1 MKKLFSLFIII
12 IISSNSISCLEK
24 ENKKY
29 LPKGYHRIEL
39 DVKNNITKSFS
50 FDDSKFSFKIPD
62 YFETYSN
69 TNENSSKN
77 YLEITLYNKKH
88 NLSFI
93 LNYREIQ
100 NNLSKLIEEAY
111 NPQIFNTADGII
123 ETKDEEGKILIYE
136 LKGNVANPYLF
147 HITDKHKHFL
157 HGMMFVCSDPKKKCQ
172 INIDSLQPIIKYF
185 EKDMYNL
192 INSLKWSQKET
203 NDVQF

>member
-1 MKKLFSLFIII
+1 MKKLFTLFII
-12 IISSNSISCLEK
+12 IISSNSLSCLEK

-88 NLSFI
+88 NLSFFV
-93 LNYREIQ
+93 NCFPKMTQ
-100 NNLSKLIEEAY
+100 NNMLS
-111 NPQIFNTADGII
+111 NS
-123 ETKDEEGKILIYE
+123 
-136 LKGNVANPYLF
+136 
-147 HITDKHKHFL
+147 FL
-157 HGMMFVCSDPKKKCQ
+157 SA
-172 INIDSLQPIIKYF
+172 
-185 EKDMYNL
+185 
-192 INSLKWSQKET
+192 
-203 NDVQF
+203 